1 MSRIGKK
8 PVAIPSGVTA
18 NVEGQ
23 TVKMKGPKGAL
34 SLVLPDDVA
43 VKMDK
48 GAIKVDPRSETKR
61 ARAMWGTSRT
71 LVANLVA
78 GVTKGFEDKLEIT
91 GVGYR
96 ASVQGKN
103 LQIALGYS
111 HDVLFPIPEG
121 IAIVTPKPT
130 EIVITGMDKQKVG
143 QVAAEIRGFRPPE
156 PYKGKGVKYSD
167 EKISLKEAKKK

>member
-18 NVEGQ
+18 SVDGQ

-34 SLVLPDDVA
+34 ELVLPAEVSA
-43 VKMDK
+43 KLDK
-48 GAIKVDPRSETKR
+48 GSIQVDPRNETKR
-61 ARAMWGTSRT
+61 ARSMWGTSRT
-71 LVANLVA
+71 LVSNLVT
-78 GVTKGFEDKLEIT
+78 GVTKGFEKKLEIT

-96 ASVQGKN
+96 AAVQGKN

-111 HDVLFPIPEG
+111 HDVVYPIPTG

-130 EIVITGMDKQKVG
+130 ELVISGIDRQQVG
-143 QVAAEIRGFRPPE
+143 QVAAEIRGFRKPE
-156 PYKGKGVKYSD
+156 PYKGKGVKYAG
-167 EKISLKEAKKK
+167 EYIFRKEGKKK

>member
-8 PVAIPSGVTA
+8 PVAIPTGVTA
-18 NVEGQ
+18 AVEGQ

-34 SLVLPDDVA
+34 ALVLPDDVT

-48 GAIKVDPRSETKR
+48 GAIKVDPKSETQR

-71 LVANLVA
+71 LVANLVT

-111 HDVLFPIPEG
+111 HDVVYPIPEG

-156 PYKGKGVKYSD
+156 PYKGKGVRYSG
-167 EKISLKEAKKK
+167 EYIFRKEGKKK

>member
-8 PVAIPSGVTA
+8 AVAIPSGVTA
-18 NVEGQ
+18 SVEGQ

-34 SLVLPDDVA
+34 EFVLPKEVA
-43 VKMDK
+43 AKMDK
-48 GAIKVDPRSETKR
+48 AGIQIDPRDETKR
-61 ARAMWGTSRT
+61 ARSMWGTSRT
-71 LVANLVA
+71 LVANLVT
-78 GVTKGFEDKLEIT
+78 GVTKGFEKKLEIT

-111 HDVLFPIPEG
+111 HDVVFPIPAG
-121 IAIVTPKPT
+121 ITIATPKPT
-130 EIVITGMDKQKVG
+130 EVVVTGIDRQKVG

-156 PYKGKGVKYSD
+156 PYKGKGVKYAG
-167 EKISLKEAKKK
+167 EYIFRKEGKKK

>member
-8 PVAIPSGVTA
+8 PVAIPTGVTA

-34 SLVLPDDVA
+34 ALVLPDDVT

-48 GAIKVDPRSETKR
+48 GAIKVDPKSESQR

-71 LVANLVA
+71 LVSNLVT

-111 HDVLFPIPEG
+111 HDVIYPIPEG
-121 IAIVTPKPT
+121 IAIATPKPT

-156 PYKGKGVKYSD
+156 PYKGKGVKYAG
-167 EKISLKEAKKK
+167 EYIFRKEGKKK